1 METEAILLDHPARA
15 IAAAT
20 AQEPEFLIG
29 TAGAVWSH
37 APLTTE
43 ISGMPNHVLVW
54 HMSGSTMVEKWSD
67 GKPRGT
73 HAPVGSVSLVPAYV
87 ASSWVLSGS
96 SQVAHLYVNPADL
109 VAAAAEFERPTTP
122 QLRDFFAEQDPV
134 LAAML
139 RLAVTQAQ
147 LGLWDPLAHEHVMA
161 MIIRHLLLRYNAE
174 AHTTDPA
181 PRAAAPTLPAE
192 ATKRLFDYIE
202 AHLDQPLR
210 IADLAAVVYLSEHHF
225 LRAFGL
231 VVGQTPHQY
240 VMARRVNRAMHWL
253 KHSRLDICE
262 IAQRTGFSSPSHL
275 TSTFRSRVGVSPA
288 RWRSS
293 TQSGT
298 TAR

>member
-1 METEAILLDHPARA
+1 MESEAIAFEHPARA
-15 IAAAT
+15 IAQAT
-20 AQEPEFLIG
+20 SREPEFLIG
-29 TAGAVWSH
+29 TTGAVWSH
-37 APLTTE
+37 QPVATE
-43 ISGMPNHVLVW
+43 ISGMTYHVLVW

-67 GKPRGT
+67 GKLRGT
-73 HAPVGSVSLVPAYV
+73 HAPVGSVSLVPAHV

-96 SQVAHLYVNPADL
+96 SQVAHLYVHPADL
-109 VAAAAEFERPTTP
+109 IAAAAGLETITTP

-174 AHTTDPA
+174 ETTTDPV
-181 PRAAAPTLPAE
+181 PRVAAPALPAE
-192 ATKRLFDYIE
+192 AMKTLFDYVE

-210 IADLAAVVYLSEHHF
+210 ISDLAAVVYLSEHHF

-240 VMARRVNRAMHWL
+240 VMARRIDRAMHLL
-253 KHSRLDICE
+253 KHSRLDVGE
-262 IAQRTGFSSPSHL
+262 IAQRTGFSSASHFS
-275 TSTFRSRVGVSPA
+275 STFRIRVGVSPVQ
-288 RWRSS
+288 WRNDSS
-293 TQSGT
+293 I
-298 TAR
+298 

>member
-1 METEAILLDHPARA
+1 MEPEAIAFDHPARA

-29 TAGAVWSH
+29 TTGAVWSH
-37 APLTTE
+37 EPLATE
-43 ISGMPNHVLVW
+43 ISGMANHVLVW
-54 HMSGSTMVEKWSD
+54 HMSGSTMVEKWSA
-67 GKPRGT
+67 GKLRGT
-73 HAPVGSVSLVPAYV
+73 HAPVGSVSLVPAEV

-109 VAAAAEFERPTTP
+109 VAAAAELETPTTP

-174 AHTTDPA
+174 ETKTDPA
-181 PRAAAPTLPAE
+181 PRAVAPTLPAE
-192 ATKRLFDYIE
+192 ATKTLFDYIE
-202 AHLDQPLR
+202 ENLDQPLR

-240 VMARRVNRAMHWL
+240 VMARRVDRAMQLL
-253 KHSRLDICE
+253 KHSRLDVSE

-275 TSTFRSRVGVSPA
+275 SSTFRSRVGVSPA
-288 RWRSS
+288 RWRNDQRS
-293 TQSGT
+293 
-298 TAR
+298 

>member
-1 METEAILLDHPARA
+1 MELQGIALDHPART

-29 TAGAVWSH
+29 STGAVWSH
-37 APLTTE
+37 APLATE
-43 ISGMPNHVLVW
+43 VSGMTNHVLVW

-67 GKPRGT
+67 GKLRGT
-73 HAPVGSVSLVPAYV
+73 HAPVGSVSLVPAEV

-109 VAAAAEFERPTTP
+109 VAAAAELEKPTTP
-122 QLRDFFAEQDPV
+122 QLRDFFAAQDPV

-174 AHTTDPA
+174 TPKTGPA
-181 PRAAAPTLPAE
+181 PKVATPTLPTE
-192 ATKRLFDYIE
+192 VTKKLFDYIE
-202 AHLDQPLR
+202 ANLDQPLR

-240 VMARRVNRAMHWL
+240 VMARRVDRAMHLL
-253 KHSRLDICE
+253 KHSRLDVSE
-262 IAQRTGFSSPSHL
+262 IARRTGFSSPSHL
-275 TSTFRSRVGVSPA
+275 SATFRSRVGVPPA
-288 RWRSS
+288 RWRNDL
-293 TQSGT
+293 T
-298 TAR
+298 T